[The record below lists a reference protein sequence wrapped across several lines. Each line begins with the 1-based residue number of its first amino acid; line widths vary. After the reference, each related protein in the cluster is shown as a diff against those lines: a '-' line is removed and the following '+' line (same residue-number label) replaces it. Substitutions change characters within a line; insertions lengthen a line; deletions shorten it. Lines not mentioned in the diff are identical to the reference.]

1 MDTGANSQTGG
12 RLKHIKPWLGDDEHF
27 RATYGDGVADINIKT
42 LLEFHHQHDK
52 KATMTMVRPPSRFG
66 DVMTE
71 GDHISH
77 FNEKPQTGE
86 GWING
91 DYFVMHRDILDE
103 VDDQNTVRQ
112 LTQPISPSIASLPA
126 SSVLFLSDALVGLAA
141 FMMVNWLQRGVVSA
155 QLEWEQLT
163 VFGGVWLIV
172 RAYRNFYPGYG
183 QSPQTELK
191 IHVTTTFSAA
201 LIHLATTFA
210 VHELD
215 KSRLL
220 LFVIWTVLMLV
231 ALPLRWM
238 VRSSLI
244 RMNAFGR
251 PVVILGAAKT
261 GEMTV
266 DYLVKNPSYGLKP
279 VAIYDD
285 NLELWGGKLC
295 GVPIRG
301 NFELA
306 LEERLTSQVILCIP
320 GASGERKSEM
330 MNAVHSVFPIT
341 WATPD
346 LFGTPNQA
354 FVPHN
359 IGSHAALEV
368 RNNLFSRR
376 AQFIKRA
383 MDLSLTVFGGLLIS
397 PILILVAMAVGLDSR
412 GPIVYKSWRLG
423 KDGKTFACLKFRSMY
438 ADADARLNELLDSDP
453 ALRAEFEATH
463 KLRKDPRV
471 TRVGAFLRKTSL
483 DELPQLLNVLV
494 GEMSLVGP
502 RPIVQTEVVKYA
514 DVYQTYKQVRPGMT
528 GYWQVS
534 GRSDTSYDE
543 RVNMDYFYVTN
554 WTPWLDFIVLIQ
566 TVRVVLMSKG
576 AY

>member
-1 MDTGANSQTGG
+1 MQGTSNSPA
-12 RLKHIKPWLGDDEHF
+12 RVLA
-27 RATYGDGVADINIKT
+27 R
-42 LLEFHHQHDK
+42 
-52 KATMTMVRPPSRFG
+52 
-66 DVMTE
+66 
-71 GDHISH
+71 
-77 FNEKPQTGE
+77 
-86 GWING
+86 
-91 DYFVMHRDILDE
+91 
-103 VDDQNTVRQ
+103 
-112 LTQPISPSIASLPA
+112 PISPSIASLPA
-126 SSVLFLSDALVGLAA
+126 SSVLFAGDALVVLVA
-141 FMMVNWLQRGVVSA
+141 FLTVNWLQHAVISA
-155 QLEWEQLT
+155 QLETSQLL
-163 VFGGVWLIV
+163 VYGGFWLLL

-191 IHVTTTFSAA
+191 IHVTTTVTAA

-210 VHELD
+210 IHSLD
-215 KSRLL
+215 KSRLSLFL
-220 LFVIWTVLMLV
+220 LWAVLFLI
-231 ALPLRWM
+231 ALPVRWALRSGM
-238 VRSSLI
+238 V

-261 GEMTV
+261 GQMTV
-266 DYLVKNPSYGLKP
+266 DYLVKNPVYGLKP
-279 VAIYDD
+279 IAVYDD
-285 NLELWGGKLC
+285 NLELRGQDLS

-376 AQFIKRA
+376 AQWIKRGL
-383 MDLSLTVFGGLLIS
+383 DLVLVVVGGLLIS
-397 PILILVAMAVGLDSR
+397 PVLLLVALAVRLDSR

-423 KDGKTFACLKFRSMY
+423 KEGETFPCLKFRSMY
-438 ADADARLNELLDSDP
+438 ADADARLSELLESDP
-453 ALRAEFEATH
+453 VLRAEFEATH
-463 KLRKDPRV
+463 KLRCDPRV
-471 TRVGAFLRKTSL
+471 TRAGEFLRKTSL
-483 DELPQLLNVLV
+483 DELPQLWNVLV
-494 GEMSLVGP
+494 GQMSLVGP
-502 RPIVQTEVVKYA
+502 RPIVQAEVVRYGA
-514 DVYQTYKQVRPGMT
+514 VFEVYKQVRPGMT

-543 RVNMDYFYVTN
+543 RVDMDRFYVAN
-554 WTPWLDFIVLIQ
+554 WTPWLDVVIILQ
-566 TVRVVLMSKG
+566 TARVVFLGKG